1 MPGAIHLGC
10 SHDGHTECVY
20 TTRRA
25 FLKGGVAIVGGAG
38 LATVIDSREVLAQV
52 RVFPPPPPVVS
63 PIEGLMDTHVHAA
76 PDVFGRSLDDEEVA
90 SLYKER
96 GLEALVLKKTSCRL
110 RTELG
115 SRASTLPASKYSE
128 GSSLTHRSAE

>member
-1 MPGAIHLGC
+1 MNLSYLPRWKFTDSCGRPRVTGAIHLGC
-10 SHDGHTECVY
+10 THDSHTECAR

-38 LATVIDSREVLAQV
+38 LATVIDPREVLAQV
-52 RVFPPPPPVVS
+52 RVFPPPPPAVS

-96 GLEALVLKKTSCRL
+96 GVCTENLVRVDDV
-110 RTELG
+110 TESPNLA
-115 SRASTLPASKYSE
+115 R
-128 GSSLTHRSAE
+128 